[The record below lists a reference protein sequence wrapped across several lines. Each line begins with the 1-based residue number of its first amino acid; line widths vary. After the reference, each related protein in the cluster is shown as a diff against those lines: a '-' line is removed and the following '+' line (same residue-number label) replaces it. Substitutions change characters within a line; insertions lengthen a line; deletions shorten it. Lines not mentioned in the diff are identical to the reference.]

1 MGLGDLFKHL
11 LDDEPDAPAAPRP
24 VAPLAPAS
32 APPRPVGALL
42 HREEMLDAHGHLSGY
57 RFSFKVV
64 DARVPVPPGAYLDAL
79 RAANVRAFAER
90 RLAVVAVHLNEWLH
104 EDFAALIGPH
114 TVFQVHVPPALAA
127 SAEWLAG
134 LRRMREAGAGVALSR
149 VENTAAFVP
158 ALAVANFGFV
168 DFSAYALEYFERTM
182 KQLRAAHPALTLA
195 VEQVHSWPERRL
207 CMALGAAYVLGDFLS
222 APDAEEKGEKL
233 NQSRLVLIEMLNL
246 LRSDADTESIA
257 HVAKRDPGVAVHIL
271 SMANSPVSGL
281 LQPVAS
287 IEQAIVVLGREMLY
301 RWLAVSVFR
310 AGGGGARDEAL
321 LQIALARARFLELAA
336 LPVLPKADADALF
349 LVGLLSFV
357 DVLLGVPMA
366 DVVARMNLMPA
377 VQDVLLR
384 SVGPYG
390 RYLMLAFAVEKGHA
404 DKAAQIAATLGIEVA
419 ALDVYRGVALL
430 WAEEALRVS

>member
-24 VAPLAPAS
+24 VAPPA

-64 DARVPVPPGAYLDAL
+64 DARVPVSPGAYLDAL

-90 RLAVVAVHLNEWLH
+90 RLAVVAVHLNEWLR
-104 EDFAALIGPH
+104 EDFASLIGPH
-114 TVFQVHVPPALAA
+114 TVFQVHVPPVLAA
-127 SAEWLAG
+127 STEWLAG

-149 VENTAAFVP
+149 VENTAVFAP

-168 DFSAYALEYFERTM
+168 DFSAYAIENFERVM
-182 KQLRAAHPALTLA
+182 KQLRAAHPTLTLA
-195 VEQVHSWPERRL
+195 VEQVHSWSERRL

-222 APDAEEKGEKL
+222 APDAEEKGDKL

-301 RWLAVSVFR
+301 RWLAVSMFR
-310 AGGGGARDEAL
+310 AGGGTRDEAL

-336 LPVLPKADADALF
+336 LQVLPKAEADALF

-366 DVVARMNLMPA
+366 DVVARMNLTPA

-404 DKAAQIAATLGIEVA
+404 DKAAQIAAALGIEVA
-419 ALDVYRGVALL
+419 ALDAYRGVALL